1 MIELL
6 RIKNKELLVKDI
18 HIILKQLRKIKVI
31 LLQKLLFSCQNN
43 KIVTQRYTNYS
54 SRKKK
59 RNLYQ
64 HREYLVS
71 KL

>member
-31 LLQKLLFSCQNN
+31 LLQKLLFSCQNT